1 MKNKLSKTESPE
13 EVIADDI
20 IYNLKDDIK
29 CLYMV
34 SEIKREIEPLSKDHY
49 DFWDRVHT
57 IVLKKFGINRK
68 KRNESNSN

>member
-1 MKNKLSKTESPE
+1 MKNKLPKIESPE

-34 SEIKREIEPLSKDHY
+34 AEIKREIKPLSQEHY

-57 IVLKKFGINRK
+57 IVLEKFGINRK
-68 KRNESNSN
+68 KKK